1 MPNQNHIISE
11 GITNGIA
18 QKNHQEIGNVSK
30 RVADENFKI
39 IIELIFKQ
47 ITEGDLKQITEGFFL
62 WLDLKS
68 RAFVSANKKN
78 DFALLK

>member
-30 RVADENFKI
+30 RVADENSKI
-39 IIELIFKQ
+39 IIELIF
-47 ITEGDLKQITEGFFL
+47 KQITEGFFL

-78 DFALLK
+78 VFALLK